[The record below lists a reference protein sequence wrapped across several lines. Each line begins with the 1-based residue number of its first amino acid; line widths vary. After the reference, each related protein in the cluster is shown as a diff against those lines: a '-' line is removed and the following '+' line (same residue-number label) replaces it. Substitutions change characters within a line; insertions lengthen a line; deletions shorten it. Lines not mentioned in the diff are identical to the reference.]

1 MSGVIKYAQGA
12 SAIGALP
19 SSRPVASPPPPDPRI
34 TALEERLRQ
43 LEQQL
48 DEERAEAKRD
58 IAAARAAGREEVQ
71 ADDDR
76 RIKLLDAGVE
86 GALAEWREQLAKL
99 DGLAA
104 ALSATALGKM
114 FGEASADL
122 AAMVGRTLAHHLDRL
137 GRETVVEVRVSGADF
152 PGDAA
157 IAALASAV
165 ALGQA
170 RIVAEPDLPA
180 GACRLSLLLGQV
192 ELDPAMQWA
201 TLERALHGLETA
213 S

>member
-1 MSGVIKYAQGA
+1 
-12 SAIGALP
+12 
-19 SSRPVASPPPPDPRI
+19 
-34 TALEERLRQ
+34 LEERVRE

-48 DEERAEAKRD
+48 DDERVEAKRD
-58 IAAARAAGREEVQ
+58 IAAARMAGREEVQ

-76 RIKLLDAGVE
+76 RIKLLDAGME
-86 GALAEWREQLAKL
+86 RALAEWREQLAKL

-114 FGEASADL
+114 FGDANADL

-137 GRETVVEVRVSGADF
+137 GRETVVDVRVSGADF

-157 IAALASAV
+157 VAALASAV
-165 ALGQA
+165 APGQA
-170 RIVAEPDLPA
+170 RIVADCDLPS

-192 ELDPAMQWA
+192 ELDPAVQWA
-201 TLERALHGLETA
+201 TLERMLRDMETV

>member
-12 SAIGALP
+12 SAIGSLP
-19 SSRPVASPPPPDPRI
+19 SSRPVASPPLPDPRVA
-34 TALEERLRQ
+34 ALEERVRQ

-122 AAMVGRTLAHHLDRL
+122 AATVGRTLAHHLDRL
-137 GRETVVEVRVSGADF
+137 GRETVVEIRVSGADF

-165 ALGQA
+165 ALRQA
-170 RIVAEPDLPA
+170 RIVADSDLPA

-192 ELDPAMQWA
+192 ELDPAVQWA
-201 TLERALHGLETA
+201 TLERVMHNLATV